1 MCTVKYIIL
10 LSYEMIASQYLYI
23 LCITGILVAFIANYL
38 FECEKCVK
46 TCVMFTD
53 WNANECVID
62 CKCIDNRFNNWLNW
76 FHIDDYSYKLTDDKI
91 CQNNYDEET
100 LILKSKASVKP
111 NIVLIVMD
119 DATNYVDPMFD
130 AMPFTKELMMLNG
143 TEFTNAF
150 TSTSFCCPAR
160 CQIFTGMYGHNNGVI
175 SSSGSYSSM
184 DAFLKPLYLN
194 GSRQINPLNGK
205 CVNNLYRSI
214 NMYLKQK
221 NYTNA
226 MFGKYLNGHESSNP
240 RFHSMKFV
248 PPGWDKFDMCVNNY
262 MYIGNMYVMSEW
274 EKGHNVRYKW
284 YGREE
289 KDYLTD
295 VIGKKSTKFIAE
307 NRNTS
312 LFLYVASAGPHGPM
326 TSAYRHRDKLKL
338 WDDQFDKYIASRPNY
353 HNNKSIETKAS
364 WISNNKNKDELL
376 NLVPFYHKKEPVNIH
391 RLEFRRRMASY
402 YSLDEMIKS
411 IYDEI
416 KLNGELD
423 NTVFILTSDNGFN
436 EGAHGF
442 GHKMTGYE
450 ESIRVPLFF
459 SGSPFKKGHKDNRLA
474 LLNDISPTIL
484 DLVGLYQPA
493 HMDGVSLLNNKLKR
507 KSILLEYGKR
517 KDTEKFTGSLRDVSE
532 FKMISDIAPTVLAY
546 DVNPYI
552 GIRTNNHTLI
562 EYYNTT
568 HKEYEL
574 YDIRQDPYQII
585 NLANNKLY
593 SGNMENLKN
602 RLRRLETCYGQECNF
617 I

>member
-1 MCTVKYIIL
+1 MKFQL
-10 LSYEMIASQYLYI
+10 LFY
-23 LCITGILVAFIANYL
+23 TILVAIITYIVHYL

-53 WNANECVID
+53 WNANECVND

-76 FHIDDYSYKLTDDKI
+76 IHIDDHSYKLTDDPV
-91 CQNNYDEET
+91 CVNNYDEE
-100 LILKSKASVKP
+100 IQVLKQKKTTKP

-119 DATNYVDPMFD
+119 DATNYVDPMFE
-130 AMPFTKELMMLNG
+130 AMPFSKELFQLNG
-143 TEFTNAF
+143 TEFVNAF

-184 DAFLKPLYLN
+184 EAFLKPLYLN
-194 GSRQINPLNGK
+194 GSRQVNPSNGK
-205 CVNNLYRSI
+205 CINNLYRSI

-274 EKGHNVRYKW
+274 DSKSNKVQYKW
-284 YGREE
+284 YGRKEI
-289 KDYLTD
+289 DYLTD
-295 VIGKKSTKFIAE
+295 VIGRKSVKFIDE
-307 NRNTS
+307 NNNDP
-312 LFLYVASAGPHGPM
+312 LFLYVASTAPHGPM

-338 WDDQFDKYIASRPNY
+338 WDAQFDKLIASRPNY

-364 WISNNKNKDELL
+364 WISNNKDRDELL
-376 NLVPFYHKKEPVNIH
+376 RLIPFYHKKEPVNIH
-391 RLEFRRRMASY
+391 RLEFRRRMGSY
-402 YSLDEMIKS
+402 YALDEMIKS
-411 IYDEI
+411 IYDEFD
-416 KLNGELD
+416 KKGELN

-450 ESIRVPLFF
+450 ESIRVPLFI
-459 SGSPFKKGHKDNRLA
+459 SGHQFKKDFKDYRLA

-484 DLVGLYQPA
+484 DLAGFYKPE
-493 HMDGVSLLNNKLKR
+493 HMDGISLLNDKLKR
-507 KSILLEYGKR
+507 KSVLLEYGKR
-517 KDTEKFTGSLRDVSE
+517 KDNEKYTGSLKDVSE
-532 FKMISDIAPTVLAY
+532 FKMIADIAPNSLAY
-546 DVNPYI
+546 DVSPYI
-552 GIRTNNHTLI
+552 GIRTNDHTLI
-562 EYYNTT
+562 EYYD
-568 HKEYEL
+568 KEKKSEFEL
-574 YDIRQDPYQII
+574 YDLRRDPFQLK
-585 NLANNKLY
+585 NLANDKFYTNIIKSLQ
-593 SGNMENLKN
+593 NRLNILKN
-602 RLRRLETCYGQECNF
+602 CYGNTCNM